1 MLGRMKDTGVETSK
15 SVCIP
20 DTQACMRVCRLGLGG
35 HTLVHGKPVCARYK
49 LACILGKWVCKLVLR
64 STVFELDIP
73 ACTLACIPACTL
85 ACTPA
90 CTLACTPACVLD
102 RESSSTD
109 NRELGQ
115 QQRQQLKRRLL
126 RPNKIICHFGRHC

>member
-1 MLGRMKDTGVETSK
+1 MLGRRKDTVEETSK

-20 DTQACMRVCRLGLGG
+20 DTQARMRVCRLGPGG
-35 HTLVHGKPVCARYK
+35 HTLVRGKPVCARYK

-64 STVFELDIP
+64 STVFEFDIP

-90 CTLACTPACVLD
+90 CTPACILD

-115 QQRQQLKRRLL
+115 QQRQQLEW
-126 RPNKIICHFGRHC
+126 